1 MMKKKGKN
9 KDLDKIKKL
18 TSFFF
23 EIGTLRK
30 IVRSHRQTLLT
41 DDLSD
46 SIASHSFRVAIIG
59 YFLAKEVGA
68 DSDKVI
74 KMCLLH
80 DIEESRA
87 GDQNWVHKKYV
98 KVFENEIREEQL
110 GKIPHSQ
117 ELLDLSKE
125 YDERKSLEAKV
136 AKDSDLLDQILL
148 LREYEWVGNKEA
160 KRWLDGGVQGKR
172 IYNQATRQIV
182 KEIYKQKPSLWWHNL
197 WTSDRR

>member
-1 MMKKKGKN
+1 MVKKKTKK
-9 KDLDKIKKL
+9 KDLYKVKKL

-30 IVRSHRQTLLT
+30 IARSHRQTLLT

-46 SIASHSFRVAIIG
+46 NIASHSFRATIIG

-68 DSDKVI
+68 DPDKVI
-74 KMCLLH
+74 KMCLIH

-87 GDQNWVHKKYV
+87 GDQNWIHKKYI
-98 KVFENEIREEQL
+98 KVFEDEIRGEQL
-110 GKIPHSQ
+110 GKIPNSK
-117 ELLDLSKE
+117 ELLNLSKE
-125 YDERKSLEAKV
+125 YDGKKSLEAKV
-136 AKDSDLLDQILL
+136 AKDADLLDQVLL
-148 LREYEWVGNKEA
+148 LREYEWMGNKEA
-160 KRWLDGGVQGKR
+160 KRWLDGGAQGKR
-172 IYNQATRQIV
+172 MYNQITRQIV

>member
-1 MMKKKGKN
+1 MVKKKTKN
-9 KDLDKIKKL
+9 KDSGKIKKL

-46 SIASHSFRVAIIG
+46 NIASHSFRVAIIG

-68 DSDKVI
+68 DPDKVI

-87 GDQNWVHKKYV
+87 GDQNWIHKKYI
-98 KVFENEIREEQL
+98 KVFEDEIRREQL

-117 ELLDLSKE
+117 ELLNLSKD
-125 YDERKSLEAKV
+125 YDGKKSLEAKV
-136 AKDSDLLDQILL
+136 AKDADLLDQILL
-148 LREYEWVGNKEA
+148 LREYEWMGNREA
-160 KRWLDGGVQGKR
+160 KRWLDGGVQRKR
-172 IYNQATRQIV
+172 MYNQITRQIV
-182 KEIYKQKPSLWWHNL
+182 KEISKQRPSLWWHNL
-197 WTSDRR
+197 WTGDRR

>member
-1 MMKKKGKN
+1 MVKKKPKN
-9 KDLDKIKKL
+9 KDLAKIKKL

-46 SIASHSFRVAIIG
+46 NIASHSFRVAIIG

-68 DSDKVI
+68 DPDKVI

-87 GDQNWVHKKYV
+87 GDQNWVHKKYI
-98 KVFENEIREEQL
+98 KVFEDEIRREQL

-117 ELLDLSKE
+117 ELLNLSKE
-125 YDERKSLEAKV
+125 YDKKKSLEAKV
-136 AKDSDLLDQILL
+136 AKDADLLDQILL
-148 LREYEWVGNKEA
+148 LREYEWMGNKEA
-160 KRWLDGGVQGKR
+160 KRWLDGGAQGKR
-172 IYNQATRQIV
+172 MYNQITRQIV
-182 KEIYKQKPSLWWHNL
+182 KEISKQRPSLWWHNL
-197 WTSDRR
+197 WTGDRR

>member
-1 MMKKKGKN
+1 MVKKKTKN
-9 KDLDKIKKL
+9 KDLGKIKKL

-46 SIASHSFRVAIIG
+46 NIASHSFRVAIIG

-68 DSDKVI
+68 DPDKVI

-87 GDQNWVHKKYV
+87 GDQNWVQKKYI
-98 KVFENEIREEQL
+98 KVFEDEIRREQL
-110 GKIPHSQ
+110 EKIPNSQ
-117 ELLDLSKE
+117 ELLNLSKE
-125 YDERKSLEAKV
+125 YDKKKSLEAKI
-136 AKDSDLLDQILL
+136 AKDADLLDQILL
-148 LREYEWVGNKEA
+148 LREYEWMGNKEA
-160 KRWLDGGVQGKR
+160 KRWLDGGAQEKR
-172 IYNQATRQIV
+172 MYNQITRQIV
-182 KEIYKQKPSLWWHNL
+182 KEISKQRPSLWWHNL
-197 WTSDRR
+197 WTGDRR